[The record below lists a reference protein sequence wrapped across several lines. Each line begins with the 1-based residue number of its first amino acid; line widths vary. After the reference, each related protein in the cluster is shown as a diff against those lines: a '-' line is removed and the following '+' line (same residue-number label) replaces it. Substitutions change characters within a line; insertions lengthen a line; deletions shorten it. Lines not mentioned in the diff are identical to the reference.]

1 LGKNVLASSTTL
13 RISMKLPLKLA
24 TLLFCVASLITG
36 AGLLAATVYNTPYT
50 ISTIAGVI
58 AGKGSQDGT
67 GINAT
72 FNRPGGVAMDG
83 SGNTYV
89 ADSSNNAIRLIDSNG
104 VTITIAGTAGKSG
117 KTDGTNALFNGP
129 WGITVDGNT
138 NLFVTDSGNNTVR
151 MIAPTMTYTIVP
163 METIY
168 QSDIFLTTNTVTT
181 TLYIDQTVTVS
192 GSGNTTNTNSTF
204 TNISPPV
211 TIYRLI
217 ATNYSIT
224 NLVSVATNIWSVSTL
239 AGSAQGSLD
248 GTNAN
253 ARFNN
258 PKGIVVDGNDNLY
271 VTDTGNSTIR
281 KITPGFNSVILT
293 NGTNITTNYY
303 ATWVVTTLA
312 GKAGTNGSTNG
323 TGTNALFDGPT
334 GIALDNASNLYIAD
348 SGNSTIRLIDPNS
361 NVTTFA
367 GTPGVTGSANGTG
380 TNALFN
386 DPVGIAVSGGT
397 NLYVT
402 DSGNYLI
409 RLITPGAVVT
419 TFAGTGTNGKGN
431 GTGTNASF
439 GVLAGIAA
447 NTNGMLAVADN
458 GNNMIRLLTTNAA
471 VSSLAG
477 DGFFQPFGVGVDAK
491 TNIYVADTGNN
502 IIRQIDTNGTI
513 TILAGTAGTNG
524 SADGIGT
531 NATFNQPL
539 GLALDAKTNIYV
551 TDSGNYTVRKISPV
565 ATNVPNGPTNIE
577 QILTVRS
584 NTTTISIS
592 VTNLTT
598 TTINGS
604 STNVSTTINYV
615 TNNPT
620 YSNSSVTTTNWIA
633 SNMVT
638 SNNWVVTTLA
648 GQAGVAGGADGIGT
662 NATFN
667 LPDGIALDAGSN
679 LYIADTANDTIR
691 TVSPVVA
698 TNTNGLTT
706 NWVVATPVGTA
717 GMSGSADGTNSA
729 ARFNLPEGVVV
740 LSGSTN
746 LYVTDSG
753 NNTIRQVVRNGTNWV
768 VTTLAGTAGVAGS
781 SDGTG
786 TNASF
791 STPFGINVDGKG
803 TLYISDRNNQT
814 LRKISVNGVVS
825 TLAGSP
831 GVIGSAN
838 GTGPN
843 ASFYQPAGVA
853 VGTNTNT
860 LFVADVNNNAIR
872 YGISATTPTK
882 TQTIRFSAIPR
893 QTYGKTNAV
902 ILSATASS
910 ALPVTL
916 TSADP
921 TVATVSGTNLT
932 VTGAGYVLITA
943 SQEGNG
949 TYKPAPNINQ
959 LLTVFKGSQTITM
972 GLIGVTNLV
981 YGETV
986 PLVATNSSV
995 VPIIFTTSNTNVVIS
1010 SSNAVT
1016 TLLTNGGSITSNSA
1030 IINFSGTGTAT
1041 ITASARGANYNTT
1054 SISQL
1059 LGLTNV
1065 AAASQTITF
1074 SLPTN
1079 GTSVTFTNG
1088 GTISL
1093 TATASSGLPVTF
1105 ISGNTNV
1112 LTISGTSG
1120 VYVGAGTTTITA
1132 TQAGNT
1138 NFSAATPVTN
1148 LVVVAPATQTLTFS
1162 SPANNASI
1170 AYTNGGTFPLIAT
1183 TSSVLPVTFVSGNT
1197 NVLTISNATATM
1209 VGIGTTTISVTQ
1221 NGNNN
1226 YYAATP
1232 VTNAVFVANAQTI
1245 TFSSPTTNSGLSYTN
1260 GGTFPLVATS
1270 SSGLPVTF
1278 TSGNTNILTI
1288 SNTTATYVGVGT
1300 TTITATQPGDGTN
1313 YIAAT
1318 PVTNKVIVAK
1328 GAQVVTFSSPTNGTS
1343 VTFTNGETIP
1353 LIASSSSG
1361 LGVTFTSGNTNVLT
1375 ISNATATVIGTGT
1388 STITALQAGNNLYAA
1403 APITNNSVIVAP
1415 ATQTVSFTSPTNG
1428 TSLTFTNGGTIPLV
1442 ATASSGLPVV
1452 FASANTNILTIS
1464 GTNSAIM
1471 KGTGTTTI
1479 TATQAGSPPY
1489 YSPASAT
1496 NTVILH

>member
-1 LGKNVLASSTTL
+1 
-13 RISMKLPLKLA
+13 MKLPLKLA
-24 TLLFCVASLITG
+24 TLLFGVASLITG
-36 AGLLAATVYNTPYT
+36 AGLLAATVYTTPYK

-89 ADSSNNAIRLIDSNG
+89 ADSSNNTIRLINSNG
-104 VTITIAGTAGKSG
+104 TTTTIAGTAGKSG
-117 KTDGTNALFNGP
+117 KTDGTNALFNAP
-129 WGITVDGNT
+129 WGITVDGST
-138 NLFVTDSGNNTVR
+138 NLFVADSGNNTVR
-151 MIAPTMTYTIVP
+151 MLALTNIPIVVP
-163 METIY
+163 VVTNN
-168 QSDIFLTTNTVTT
+168 QTDIFYTTNTVTT
-181 TLYIDQTVTVS
+181 TLYIDQTVTITGG
-192 GSGNTTNTNSTF
+192 GSSTNTNST
-204 TNISPPV
+204 TNSISPPITRYQLV
-211 TIYRLI
+211 S
-217 ATNYSIT
+217 TNYSTT
-224 NLVSVATNIWSVSTL
+224 NFVQGSTNIWTVTTL

-258 PKGIVVDGNDNLY
+258 PKGIVVDANDNLY
-271 VTDTGNSTIR
+271 VADTGNNTIR
-281 KITPGFNSVILT
+281 KVTPGFNSVILT

-303 ATWVVTTLA
+303 ATWAVTTLA
-312 GKAGTNGSTNG
+312 GKAGTNGSVNG
-323 TGTNALFDGPT
+323 TGTNALFNNPT
-334 GIALDNASNLYIAD
+334 GIALDNLSNLYIAD
-348 SGNSTIRLIDPNS
+348 SGNSTIRLIDIS
-361 NVTTFA
+361 TNVTTFA
-367 GTPGVTGSANGTG
+367 GTPGVTGSVNATG
-380 TNALFN
+380 TNARFN

-409 RLITPGAVVT
+409 RMITSGAVVT
-419 TFAGTGTNGKGN
+419 TFAGTGANGKGN

-477 DGFFQPFGVGVDAK
+477 DGFFQPFGVGVDVK
-491 TNIYVADTGNN
+491 TNIYVADSGNN
-502 IIRQIDTNGTI
+502 IIRQIATNGTV

-577 QILTVRS
+577 QLLTVVT
-584 NTTTISIS
+584 NLTTISIT

-598 TTINGS
+598 TTISGS
-604 STNVSTTINYV
+604 STNVTTTTNYV
-615 TNNPT
+615 TNN
-620 YSNSSVTTTNWIA
+620 SFAQSSMTTTNWIA

-648 GQAGVAGGADGIGT
+648 GQAGIAGGANGIGT

-717 GMSGSADGTNSA
+717 GMSGSTDGTNSA
-729 ARFNLPEGVVV
+729 ARFNLPEGVV

-746 LYVTDSG
+746 LLYVTDSG

-768 VTTLAGTAGVAGS
+768 VTTFAGTVGTNGS
-781 SDGTG
+781 ADGIG

-791 STPFGINVDGKG
+791 YNPFGINVDGKG
-803 TLYISDRNNQT
+803 TLYISDRNNNT

-860 LFVADVNNNAIR
+860 LFVADVNNSAIR
-872 YGISATTPTK
+872 YGILATTPTK
-882 TQTIRFSAIPR
+882 TQTIRFNAIPR

-972 GLIGVTNLV
+972 TLLSVTNLI

-986 PLVATNSSV
+986 PLVATNSSI
-995 VPIIFTTSNTNVVIS
+995 VPIVFSTSNTNVVIS
-1010 SSNAVT
+1010 SNNSVT

-1030 IINFSGTGTAT
+1030 IINFAGTGTIT
-1041 ITASARGANYNTT
+1041 ITASARAANYNTT

-1183 TSSVLPVTFVSGNT
+1183 ASSGLPVTFVSGNT